1 MNTTT
6 VASVT
11 TPPREHL
18 DQVARALDAAGIEW
32 ALGGS
37 ALCMALGLASR
48 VGDWDLTTDAAPE
61 AIVAALRDLTPAP
74 ELHGNSGIHADHKVV
89 CFGGTVEVI
98 SRFAFFGE
106 DDAVIRIPTIV
117 TGKWQG
123 YPVGSPLAW
132 AVAYTLM
139 AGEKEGYDVKAER
152 LFALVEARGEAPAA
166 ERDALLAHPLPADV
180 ARRLRSR

>member
-6 VASVT
+6 VARVT

-37 ALCMALGLASR
+37 ALCMALGLAHQ
-48 VGDWDLTTDAAPE
+48 VGDWDLTTEAAPDQVVE
-61 AIVAALRDLTPAP
+61 ALRDLTPAP

-117 TGKWQG
+117 TGTWQG
-123 YPVGSPLAW
+123 HPVGSPLAW

-139 AGEKEGYDVKAER
+139 AGEKPGYDVKAER
-152 LFALVEARGEAPAA
+152 LFALAEARGGAPVA
-166 ERDALLAHPLPADV
+166 EREALLAQPLPPDV
-180 ARRLRSR
+180 TRRLNPR